1 MKSNSKINIQ
11 YFILFCLVFKFLF
24 LDLNWFTYAALMLSA
39 YQFCLIF
46 ISVNYFIPI
55 RYLSG
60 FMMCIQILI
69 GPALAY
75 NGLDVYQEG
84 YNKMQVPESDYF
96 AYAFPAVLMFII
108 GLNFLSGNLAG
119 EKPDTEGLK
128 NYVKEHPVMPYT
140 LILVGFIS
148 SLVAAY
154 FSSDLAFVF
163 LVLSC
168 FKFVGIFLIV
178 LGNKGIKPLPLLVVY
193 GSIISSSI
201 AQGMFF
207 DLLTWLVFLGS
218 IYAIKFKPN
227 NYLKATFVIIFSLFA
242 VVIQQLK
249 GDYREATWKQG
260 EEANVE
266 TVKKSLKKKNEKQG
280 IFSAESLGSSN
291 LRINQ
296 GYIITNIMKTVPDK
310 VPYENGAELEL
321 ILESSILPRII
332 APNKLN
338 SGDRFI
344 FMKYSGIPVAVGT
357 SMALS
362 SVGDAYINY
371 GVLGGAI
378 FMFFFGALFSYFLKL
393 FNKKSKDFPIA
404 ILLATVAFYYP
415 IRPDCELQ
423 TILGHLFKSTI
434 IIFVI
439 LSVWKHNFKLSAFS
453 LKRKRKELA
462 F

>member
-1 MKSNSKINIQ
+1 MLGKTKVNIE
-11 YFILFCLVFKFLF
+11 YFILFCIIFRFVF
-24 LDLNWFTYAALMLSA
+24 LDLNWLTYAAMMLSA

-46 ISVNYFIPI
+46 VSVNYFIPI

-60 FMMCIQILI
+60 LMMCLQILI

-75 NGLDVYQEG
+75 NGLDIYQEG
-84 YNKMQVPESDYF
+84 YNKMQISEQEYF

-108 GLNFLSGNLAG
+108 GLNFLSKKLPG
-119 EKPDTEGLK
+119 EKPDLQGLS
-128 NYVKEHPVMPYT
+128 NYVKDRPVMPYT
-140 LILVGFIS
+140 LIVLGFIS
-148 SLVAAY
+148 SLVSIF

-163 LVLSC
+163 LVLSG
-168 FKFVGIFLIV
+168 FKFVGIFLII
-178 LGNKGIKPLPLLVVY
+178 LGNKGMKPLPLVIVY

-207 DLLTWLVFLGS
+207 DLLTWLIFLGS

-227 NYLKATFVIIFSLFA
+227 NYLKVSFILLFSLFS

-260 EEANVE
+260 EEASVE

-280 IFSAESLGSSN
+280 LFSAESLGASN

-310 VPYENGAELEL
+310 IPYENGAELEL

-344 FMKYSGIPVAVGT
+344 FMKYSGIPVAAGT

-371 GVLGGAI
+371 GPLGGAV
-378 FMFFFGALFSYFLKL
+378 FMFFFGLLFNYFLKL

-434 IIFVI
+434 ILFVI
-439 LSVWKHNFKLSAFS
+439 LSVWKHNFKLRTFSFRRKTKEFAF
-453 LKRKRKELA
+453 
-462 F
+462 

>member
-1 MKSNSKINIQ
+1 M
-11 YFILFCLVFKFLF
+11 CL
-24 LDLNWFTYAALMLSA
+24 
-39 YQFCLIF
+39 
-46 ISVNYFIPI
+46 
-55 RYLSG
+55 
-60 FMMCIQILI
+60 QILI

-96 AYAFPAVLMFII
+96 AYAFPSVLMFII
-108 GLNFLSGNLAG
+108 GLNFLSNNLAG

-128 NYVKEHPVMPYT
+128 NYVKEHPMMPYT

-148 SLVAAY
+148 SLVSIY
-154 FSSDLAFVF
+154 FSSDLAFIF

-207 DLLTWLVFLGS
+207 DLLTWLTFLGS
-218 IYAIKFKPN
+218 VYAIKFKPN
-227 NYLKATFVIIFSLFA
+227 NYLKLTFVVIFSFIAIL
-242 VVIQQLK
+242 IQQLK

-280 IFSAESLGSSN
+280 LFSAESLGSSN

-371 GVLGGAI
+371 GQLGGAV
-378 FMFFFGALFSYFLKL
+378 FMFFFGFLFSYFLKL

-404 ILLATVAFYYP
+404 ILLATAAFYYP

>member
-1 MKSNSKINIQ
+1 M
-11 YFILFCLVFKFLF
+11 
-24 LDLNWFTYAALMLSA
+24 
-39 YQFCLIF
+39 
-46 ISVNYFIPI
+46 
-55 RYLSG
+55 
-60 FMMCIQILI
+60 
-69 GPALAY
+69 
-75 NGLDVYQEG
+75 
-84 YNKMQVPESDYF
+84 
-96 AYAFPAVLMFII
+96 
-108 GLNFLSGNLAG
+108 
-119 EKPDTEGLK
+119 
-128 NYVKEHPVMPYT
+128 
-140 LILVGFIS
+140 
-148 SLVAAY
+148 
-154 FSSDLAFVF
+154 
-163 LVLSC
+163 
-168 FKFVGIFLIV
+168 
-178 LGNKGIKPLPLLVVY
+178 
-193 GSIISSSI
+193 
-201 AQGMFF
+201 
-207 DLLTWLVFLGS
+207 
-218 IYAIKFKPN
+218 
-227 NYLKATFVIIFSLFA
+227 
-242 VVIQQLK
+242 
-249 GDYREATWKQG
+249 
-260 EEANVE
+260 E

-296 GYIITNIMKTVPDK
+296 GFIITNIMKTVPDK

-344 FMKYSGIPVAVGT
+344 FMKYSGIPVAIGT

-439 LSVWKHNFKLSAFS
+439 LSVWKHNFKLSSFS

>member
-1 MKSNSKINIQ
+1 MFSKSKVNIQ
-11 YFILFCLVFKFLF
+11 YFILFSIIFRFIF
-24 LDLNWFTYAALMLSA
+24 LDLNWLTYTALMLSA

-46 ISVNYFIPI
+46 VSVNHFIPI

-60 FMMCIQILI
+60 LMMCLQMLI

-75 NGLDVYQEG
+75 NGLDAYQEG
-84 YNKMQVPESDYF
+84 YNKMQISESDYF
-96 AYAFPAVLMFII
+96 AYAFPAVLLFIF
-108 GLNFLSGNLAG
+108 GLNFLSSKLPG
-119 EKPDTEGLK
+119 EKPDVECLK
-128 NYVKEHPVMPYT
+128 IYVKEHPMMPYT
-140 LILVGFIS
+140 LIVIGFVS
-148 SLVAAY
+148 SLVSIY

-163 LVLSC
+163 LVLSGL
-168 FKFVGIFLIV
+168 KFVGIFVII
-178 LGNKGIKPLPLLVVY
+178 LGNKGIKPLPLVIVY
-193 GSIISSSI
+193 GSVISSSI

-207 DLLTWLVFLGS
+207 DLLTWLIFLGS
-218 IYAIKFKPN
+218 IYAIRFNPN
-227 NYLKATFVIIFSLFA
+227 KYVKIIFIVLFTLLSI
-242 VVIQQLK
+242 VIQQLK

-260 EEANVE
+260 EEASVN

-296 GYIITNIMKTVPDK
+296 GYIITNIMKTVPDR
-310 VPYENGAELEL
+310 VPYQNGDELQL

-344 FMKYSGIPVAVGT
+344 FMKYSGIPVAGGT

-362 SVGDAYINY
+362 SLGDAYINY
-371 GVLGGAI
+371 GIFGGSI
-378 FMFFFGALFSYFLKL
+378 FMFFYGMLFSFFLKL
-393 FNKKSKDFPIA
+393 FNNKSKEFPIA
-404 ILLATVAFYYP
+404 ILLATVVFYYP

-439 LSVWKHNFKLSAFS
+439 LSIWKYNFKISTFS
-453 LKRKRKELA
+453 LKMKMKKLA
-462 F
+462 I

>member
-60 FMMCIQILI
+60 FMMCLQILI

-227 NYLKATFVIIFSLFA
+227 NYLKTTFVIIFSLFA
-242 VVIQQLK
+242 VVIQQLR
-249 GDYREATWKQG
+249 GDL
-260 EEANVE
+260 E
-266 TVKKSLKKKNEKQG
+266 T
-280 IFSAESLGSSN
+280 
-291 LRINQ
+291 R
-296 GYIITNIMKTVPDK
+296 
-310 VPYENGAELEL
+310 
-321 ILESSILPRII
+321 
-332 APNKLN
+332 
-338 SGDRFI
+338 
-344 FMKYSGIPVAVGT
+344 
-357 SMALS
+357 
-362 SVGDAYINY
+362 
-371 GVLGGAI
+371 
-378 FMFFFGALFSYFLKL
+378 
-393 FNKKSKDFPIA
+393 
-404 ILLATVAFYYP
+404 
-415 IRPDCELQ
+415 
-423 TILGHLFKSTI
+423 
-434 IIFVI
+434 
-439 LSVWKHNFKLSAFS
+439 
-453 LKRKRKELA
+453 
-462 F
+462 

>member
-1 MKSNSKINIQ
+1 MFSKSKVNIQ
-11 YFILFCLVFKFLF
+11 YFVLFCIIFRFIF
-24 LDLNWFTYAALMLSA
+24 LDLNWFTYGALMLSA

-46 ISVNYFIPI
+46 VSVNYFIPI

-60 FMMCIQILI
+60 FMMCLQILI

-96 AYAFPAVLMFII
+96 AYAFPSVLMFII
-108 GLNFLSGNLAG
+108 GLNFLSNNLAG

-128 NYVKEHPVMPYT
+128 NYVKEHPMMPYT

-148 SLVAAY
+148 SLVSIY
-154 FSSDLAFVF
+154 FSSDLAFIF

-207 DLLTWLVFLGS
+207 DLLTWLTFLGS
-218 IYAIKFKPN
+218 VYAIKFKPN
-227 NYLKATFVIIFSLFA
+227 NYLKLTFVVIFSFIAIL
-242 VVIQQLK
+242 IQQLK

-280 IFSAESLGSSN
+280 LFSAESLGSSN

-371 GVLGGAI
+371 GQLGGAV
-378 FMFFFGALFSYFLKL
+378 FMFFFGFLFSYFLKL

-404 ILLATVAFYYP
+404 ILLATAAFYYP

>member
-1 MKSNSKINIQ
+1 
-11 YFILFCLVFKFLF
+11 V
-24 LDLNWFTYAALMLSA
+24 
-39 YQFCLIF
+39 
-46 ISVNYFIPI
+46 
-55 RYLSG
+55 
-60 FMMCIQILI
+60 
-69 GPALAY
+69 
-75 NGLDVYQEG
+75 
-84 YNKMQVPESDYF
+84 
-96 AYAFPAVLMFII
+96 
-108 GLNFLSGNLAG
+108 
-119 EKPDTEGLK
+119 
-128 NYVKEHPVMPYT
+128 
-140 LILVGFIS
+140 
-148 SLVAAY
+148 
-154 FSSDLAFVF
+154 
-163 LVLSC
+163 
-168 FKFVGIFLIV
+168 
-178 LGNKGIKPLPLLVVY
+178 
-193 GSIISSSI
+193 ISSSI

-207 DLLTWLVFLGS
+207 DLLTWLTFLGS
-218 IYAIKFKPN
+218 VYAIKFKPN
-227 NYLKATFVIIFSLFA
+227 NYLKVTFILLFSLFA
-242 VVIQQLK
+242 VIIQQLK

-260 EEANVE
+260 EEASVE

-280 IFSAESLGSSN
+280 IFTSESLGASN

-296 GYIITNIMKTVPDK
+296 GYIVTNIMKTVPDK

-362 SVGDAYINY
+362 SVGDAYINF
-371 GVLGGAI
+371 GPLGGTI
-378 FMFFFGALFSYFLKL
+378 FMFFFGLLFNYFLKL
-393 FNKKSKDFPIA
+393 FNKKGKEFPIA

-439 LSVWKHNFKLSAFS
+439 LSVWRHNFKLSTFS